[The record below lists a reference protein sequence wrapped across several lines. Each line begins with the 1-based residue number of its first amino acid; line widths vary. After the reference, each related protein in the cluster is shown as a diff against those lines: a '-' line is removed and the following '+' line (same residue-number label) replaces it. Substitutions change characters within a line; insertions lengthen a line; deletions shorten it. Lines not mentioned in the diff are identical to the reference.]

1 MNFSLLLKNI
11 SSIILITFTTFIIFV
26 VCTSTDH
33 IMDTTS
39 NTCVCK
45 ENYYQTSTDSDGL
58 PVCTTCPTGS
68 TRTVDTS
75 ADACGKHNILITLP
89 ASHNY
94 STKMESVNTIIFGI
108 NYTNLAVVNL

>member
-1 MNFSLLLKNI
+1 MKFA
-11 SSIILITFTTFIIFV
+11 TFIIFV

-75 ADACGKHNILITLP
+75 ADACGKHSILITLP

-94 STKMESVNTIIFGI
+94 STKMETVNIILFAV
-108 NYTNLAVVNL
+108 NYTNLALLNL